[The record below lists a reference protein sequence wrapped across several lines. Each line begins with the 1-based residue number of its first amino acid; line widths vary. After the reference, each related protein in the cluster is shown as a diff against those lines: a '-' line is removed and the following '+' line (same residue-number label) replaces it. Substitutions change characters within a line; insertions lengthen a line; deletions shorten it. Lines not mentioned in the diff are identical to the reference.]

1 MSFQPIVST
10 GRNRKKSDS
19 GGAPPL
25 TLALR
30 KQRELKASLIYRA
43 SSMTTNATQ
52 KNFVSKNKTKKK

>member
-25 TLALR
+25 TLALGR
-30 KQRELKASLIYRA
+30 QRELKASLIYRA

-52 KNFVSKNKTKKK
+52 KTFDSKNKQKK